1 MTDRLLT
8 DRTTAKTSQAVYGFL
23 DNHSIDYQRCDHPA
37 VFTCEE
43 ADKLVPHLP
52 GARTKN
58 LFLRDR
64 KGRRH
69 FLLIVRPDQR
79 VDLRALSTTLE
90 IGRLSMASPAR
101 LKEHLGVDPGS
112 VSFLAL
118 LHDRLNAVEVIFEQS
133 VWTEDHLLSHPMVN
147 TSTLVLSLE
156 SVRQIL
162 ETTGHEHRVINVPD
176 R

>member
-1 MTDRLLT
+1 MTDRFL
-8 DRTTAKTSQAVYGFL
+8 AGQAAGQNKQAVYDFL
-23 DNHSIDYQRCDHPA
+23 DSHSIAFQRCDHRA
-37 VFTCEE
+37 VYTCEE
-43 ADKLVPHLP
+43 ADKLVPDLP

-79 VDLRALSTTLE
+79 VDLRALSAKLAV
-90 IGRLSMASPAR
+90 GNLSLASPER

-118 LHDRLNAVEVIFEQS
+118 LHDRRHAVEVIFEQS
-133 VWTEDHLLSHPMVN
+133 VWTANHLLSHPMVN

-162 ETTGHEHRVINVPD
+162 NATGHKNRVIKVPE

>member
-1 MTDRLLT
+1 M
-8 DRTTAKTSQAVYGFL
+8 AHVNKQAEHENNQAVYDFL
-23 DNHSIDYQRCDHPA
+23 DKPSIDYQRCDHAA
-37 VFTCEE
+37 VYTCEE
-43 ADKLVPHLP
+43 ADELVPNLP

-79 VDLRALSTTLE
+79 VDLRALSAALAV
-90 IGRLSMASPAR
+90 GNLSLASPQR
-101 LKEHLGVDPGS
+101 LKKHLGVDPGS

-118 LHDRLNAVEVIFEQS
+118 LHDKRNAVEVIFEQS
-133 VWTEDHLLSHPMVN
+133 VWTADQLLSHPMVN
-147 TSTLVLSLE
+147 TSTLVLSLN
-156 SVRQIL
+156 SVRQII
-162 ETTGHEHRVINVPD
+162 ETTGHKHRVINVPE

>member
-1 MTDRLLT
+1 MTE
-8 DRTTAKTSQAVYGFL
+8 QATVENNQSVYDFL
-23 DNHSIDYQRCDHPA
+23 DSHSINYQRCDHAA
-37 VFTCEE
+37 VYTCEE
-43 ADKLVPHLP
+43 ADKLVPDLP

-101 LKEHLGVDPGS
+101 LKEHLGIDPGS

-118 LHDRLNAVEVIFEQS
+118 LHDRHNAVEVIFEQS
-133 VWTEDHLLSHPMVN
+133 VWTADHLLSHPMVN

-162 ETTGHEHRVINVPD
+162 ETTGHKHHVINVPTKNGAQ
-176 R
+176 

>member
-1 MTDRLLT
+1 METI
-8 DRTTAKTSQAVYGFL
+8 AAGENNQAVYDFL
-23 DNHSIDYQRCDHPA
+23 DSHSIDYQRCDHAA
-37 VFTCEE
+37 VYTCEE
-43 ADKLVPHLP
+43 ADKLVPDLP

-79 VDLRALSTTLE
+79 VDLRALSTTLA

-101 LKEHLGVDPGS
+101 LKVHLGVDPGS
-112 VSFLAL
+112 VSLLAL
-118 LHDRLNAVEVIFEQS
+118 LHDRHNAVEVIFEQS
-133 VWTEDHLLSHPMVN
+133 VWAADHLLSHPMVN

-162 ETTGHEHRVINVPD
+162 ETTGHKHRVINVPE